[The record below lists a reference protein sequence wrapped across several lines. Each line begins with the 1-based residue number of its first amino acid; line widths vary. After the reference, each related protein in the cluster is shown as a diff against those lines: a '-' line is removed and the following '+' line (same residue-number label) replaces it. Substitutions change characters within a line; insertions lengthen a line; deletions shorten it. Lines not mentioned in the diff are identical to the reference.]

1 MGYKQHNNP
10 FNRKISSPLKHNVR
24 NAQGQPWKHTHTD
37 KGFTGT
43 YDTGRVIKG
52 QSTFGQ
58 KADKKFRGGKSERE
72 IAMEYANQL
81 ANYYNQG
88 AITGG
93 NFRADDYDKIRNFKR
108 SDKSRGFLSKLTGVD
123 IFRDQHGRV
132 VVDRGRKSKGIGA
145 TNQYNIQQGE
155 WDSKTGTYKNAPT
168 EQVTPEQI
176 YDMMVQGGGLVSIVD
191 GKIVAGNPNESTYM
205 RTRDFR
211 SGSDLPKGFTV
222 ESAPR
227 RQKMVYY
234 NKAGNDITNLVRDGY
249 TNYDRYEIIANPDYE
264 AEMEAYNSFYDE
276 KSDSPLQSNH
286 EGMDEKSGGP
296 KEGFIYTPGEEVIS
310 TRTEEVYGPDGKIIG
325 YNDITDTTITNI
337 GEREIEGGNPTPPN
351 WQDCYEN
358 GVFQTGKIVGSGV
371 NAIKCIMDPDPQPTP
386 DSTIETDAYD
396 TTTSETV
403 FRPIEIKEPEETLI
417 PPPSLDIG
425 VPGSI
430 KSTGGDFRFH
440 IPDIDLMGGIRAV
453 IDGVVFTNK
462 GRCKAGCAT
471 NKNS

>member
-10 FNRKISSPLKHNVR
+10 FSKKISSPLKHNIR
-24 NAQGQPWKHTHTD
+24 NAQGQPWRHTHTD

-58 KADKKFRGGKSERE
+58 KPDKKFRGGRSERE

-132 VVDRGRKSKGIGA
+132 VVDRGRKSRGTGA

-155 WDSKTGTYKNAPT
+155 WDGKTGAYKNIPT

-176 YDMMVQGGGLVSIVD
+176 YDMMVQGGGMVSIVD

-211 SGSDLPKGFTV
+211 SGSDLPEGFTEEKV
-222 ESAPR
+222 PR
-227 RQKMVYY
+227 SKIVQYLDKKGNVINSKRAISRGYDSMRMVD
-234 NKAGNDITNLVRDGY
+234 NP
-249 TNYDRYEIIANPDYE
+249 NY
-264 AEMEAYNSFYDE
+264 AEEMKAYNAFYDE

-286 EGMDEKSGGP
+286 EGMDEKSDGP
-296 KEGFIYTPGEEVIS
+296 LEGFDYTPGEPVVVERV
-310 TRTEEVYGPDGKIIG
+310 EEVLDENGNVIGTNTII
-325 YNDITDTTITNI
+325 DTTITNT
-337 GEREIEGGNPTPPN
+337 GQREIQGENPTPPN

-386 DSTIETDAYD
+386 DSTIETDSYD

-403 FRPIEIKEPEETLI
+403 FRPIETEEPEETLI
-417 PPPSLDIG
+417 PPPTLDLSS
-425 VPGSI
+425 PGSI
-430 KSTGGDFRFH
+430 KSRGLEIKFG
-440 IPDIDLMGGIRAV
+440 IPDLDLMGGIRK
-453 IDGVVFTNK
+453 IINGVVFTNRGK
-462 GRCKAGCAT
+462 CKAGCAT